1 MDNMKKNYF
10 FIAIIIALFS
20 NAALGQSATEIFNTP
35 GANTYTV
42 IPGNTVVVTIEAW
55 GAGAG
60 GGSGS
65 NAKGGGG
72 GGAYSRSSS
81 ITLTA
86 GSYTVT
92 VGAGGAAGV
101 SGGAS
106 SFTTFVVAAG
116 GSSTTSITG
125 GAGGLASVG
134 TGTVKWNGGS
144 GGNGGSGPGLDGGGG
159 GGGSAFQGAAGSAGA
174 DGTSNPT
181 NTGGAGGTG
190 TGVGGN
196 GSNATAPD
204 NATAGAAPG
213 AGGGG
218 QGDFGTS
225 KSGAN
230 GRVIVTI
237 SSGGPLP
244 IKVFYFNAAKSSL
257 GNTLNWSA
265 ACSSTSATF
274 DIERSAD
281 GKNFTSINSI
291 TATQERCNLPFTYS
305 DNNTLSGN
313 AFYRIKI
320 IDTEGKINYSSIVK
334 LGNQQKDMQLTAMLP
349 NPVSNTA
356 QLSITTSKKDN
367 VQLAIVSVDGKMVY
381 SNTVQVQTGSSVVSI
396 DVSGLSKGTYIIK
409 GVFGDGQTN
418 AIKFIKQ

>member
-1 MDNMKKNYF
+1 MDNMKKNYI
-10 FIAIIIALFS
+10 FIAIIIAFFS
-20 NAALGQSATEIFNTP
+20 NAALGQAPVETFNTP

-42 IPGNTVVVTIEAW
+42 IPGNTVVVIIDAW

-60 GGSGS
+60 GGSGT
-65 NAKGGGG
+65 NARGGGG
-72 GGAYSRSSS
+72 GGAFSRTTA
-81 ITLTA
+81 TLAA
-86 GSYTVT
+86 GTYAVT
-92 VGAGGAAGV
+92 VGLGGALGV
-101 SGGAS
+101 NGGAS
-106 SFTTFVVAAG
+106 SFTTLVIAAG
-116 GSSTTSITG
+116 GTSTSTING
-125 GAGGLASVG
+125 GAGGLASAG
-134 TGTVKWNGGS
+134 TGTVKWNGGA
-144 GGNGGSGPGLDGGGG
+144 GGNGGTGGGADGGGG
-159 GGGSAFQGAAGSAGA
+159 GGGSAFQASAGNPGA
-174 DGTSNPT
+174 NGTSNPT
-181 NTGGAGGTG
+181 NTGGAGGSG

-196 GSNATAPD
+196 GGNATSPD
-204 NATAGAAPG
+204 VTTAGTAPG

-230 GRVIVTI
+230 GRVVVTI
-237 SSGGPLP
+237 ASGGPLP
-244 IKVFYFNAAKSSL
+244 IKVFYFNAAKSAL

-281 GKNFTSINSI
+281 GKNFTSMNSI
-291 TATQERCNLPFTYS
+291 TASQERCNQPFTYS

-320 IDTEGKINYSSIVK
+320 IDPEGKINYSSIVK

-356 QLSITTSKKDN
+356 QLSIITNKKDN
-367 VQLAIVSVDGKMVY
+367 VQLAIVSVDGKIVY
-381 SNTVQVQTGSSVVSI
+381 SNTMQVQTGSSVVSI
-396 DVSGLSKGTYIIK
+396 DVSGLTKGTYIIK

-418 AIKFIKQ
+418 AIKFVKQ